1 MTPAARTFERLS
13 LPELRSRIALF
24 HWTRAIAEV
33 HVHGTWKPTHA
44 DWAAAGAEASMR
56 AMWRFHTQTNG
67 WRDVGQHLTI
77 APDGSIWTGRDWN
90 LAPASDTG
98 DNGDAQRGPFMFEMV
113 GNFDHGGD
121 RLQGAQLYAALGIID
136 AVLRR
141 FTLEATSRTVRFHRQ
156 LPGCTKTCPGSAVD
170 YGQFL
175 ELVGAYRAG
184 YAANV
189 PAAA

>member
-1 MTPAARTFERLS
+1 MTAAARTFERLT
-13 LPELRSRIALF
+13 LADFRGRVALF
-24 HWTRAIAEV
+24 HWTRAIDEV

-44 DWAAAGAEASMR
+44 DWKGEPSMQ
-56 AMWRFHTQTNG
+56 AMWRFHTQQNG
-67 WRDVGQHLTI
+67 WRDIGQHVTI

-90 LAPASDTG
+90 WPPASDTG
-98 DNGDAQRGPFMFEMV
+98 DNGNALRGPFMFEMV

-121 RLQGAQLYAALGIID
+121 KLQGAQLHASLGVID

-141 FTLEATSRTVRFHRQ
+141 FSLEATSQTVRFHRQ

-170 YGQFL
+170 YGRFM
-175 ELVGAYRAG
+175 ELVAAFRAG
-184 YAANV
+184 YASGA